1 MVAGARS
8 PSAVSS
14 SESAMAVKSA
24 SMGAGSIGERPNC
37 RVPDR
42 PTRFSTW
49 NLYGFATHIAA
60 MEAIVSQSALQ
71 PAHAHAH
78 HGPAERLPTLMLGA
92 IGVVYG
98 DIGTSPLYAMKESF
112 LGPHP
117 LAVDAPHIF
126 GVLSLVFW
134 SLMLIVTVKYVLVAM
149 RADNRGEGGSFALL
163 SLIARNLAGKRW
175 TSTLVI
181 LGVLATCLFYGD
193 AMITPA
199 ISVLSAVEGLT
210 IAEPQLQPLVVPISI
225 AILVGLFV
233 VQSRGTA
240 KVGRIFG
247 PVILVYLAA
256 LAVLGVSN
264 TLVHPEIVAALSPT
278 WALQFFATDFKL
290 AFLALGSVFLAV
302 TGAETLYADMGH
314 FGRRAIGWSWLTLV
328 YPCLMLNYLGQGAL
342 LLGHPAAA
350 ENPFYLMAPDWA
362 RLPLVFIA
370 TAATII
376 ASKAVISGAFSITHQ
391 AVQLGFLP
399 RLKTEHTSEK
409 AAGQIYIPAVN
420 WGLLF
425 MVIVLVLGF
434 RESGKLA
441 SAYGIAVTGT
451 MLITTIMLGFLV
463 FQVWSWNR
471 ALATATIGLFVLV
484 DGAYFAS
491 NITKIPDGGW
501 FPLLVAAVSF
511 TVLTT
516 WAKGRQLMRE
526 RLSEAA
532 LPLAIFIKSA
542 AASVHRVRGTSV
554 FLSTSAETVPAALLH
569 NLKHNQ
575 VLHARVLILNVKVE
589 EVPHVPSEKRLEVH
603 DAGQGFY
610 RVVLHYGFMEEVDI
624 PRDLARVDTCGEP
637 FNMMSTSFFLGRQK
651 LIASKRRAGM
661 ALWRERLFAW
671 MLKSSESAMEFF
683 KLPTNRV
690 VELGSQLQI

>member
-1 MVAGARS
+1 MNDITADN
-8 PSAVSS
+8 
-14 SESAMAVKSA
+14 
-24 SMGAGSIGERPNC
+24 I
-37 RVPDR
+37 VP
-42 PTRFSTW
+42 
-49 NLYGFATHIAA
+49 AEAA
-60 MEAIVSQSALQ
+60 DS
-71 PAHAHAH
+71 H
-78 HGPAERLPTLMLGA
+78 HGPKEALPKLMLGA

-117 LAVDAPHIF
+117 LSVDRLHIF
-126 GVLSLVFW
+126 GVLSLIFW

-149 RADNRGEGGSFALL
+149 RADNKGEGGSFALL
-163 SLIARNLAGKRW
+163 SLIARNLAGKKW
-175 TSTLVI
+175 TTSLI
-181 LGVLATCLFYGD
+181 MLGVLATCLFYGD

-199 ISVLSAVEGLT
+199 ISVLSAVEGL
-210 IAEPQLQPLVVPISI
+210 EVVQSGLQPLVIPISI
-225 AILVGLFV
+225 VILIGLFL

-240 KVGRIFG
+240 KVGSLFG
-247 PVILVYLAA
+247 PVVLIYLAA
-256 LAVLGVSN
+256 LAALGITN
-264 TLVHPEIVAALSPT
+264 IAAHPDIVAALSPS
-278 WALQFFATDFKL
+278 WALRFFLINPKL

-342 LLGHPAAA
+342 MLSQPAAA

-362 RLPLVFIA
+362 RLPLVCVA

-376 ASKAVISGAFSITHQ
+376 ASQAVISGAFSVTHQ

-399 RLKTEHTSEK
+399 RLRTEHTSAK
-409 AAGQIYIPAVN
+409 AVGQIYIPAVN
-420 WGLLF
+420 WGLLA

-463 FQVWSWNR
+463 FQVWRWNR
-471 ALATATIGLFVLV
+471 VLATCTIGLFLLV
-484 DGAYFAS
+484 DGTYFAS

-501 FPLLVAAVSF
+501 FPLLVAAISF

-516 WAKGRQLMRE
+516 WAKGRQLMRQ
-526 RLSEAA
+526 RLSESA
-532 LPLAIFIKSA
+532 LPLQVFIKSA
-542 AASVHRVRGTSV
+542 APSVHRVRGTSV
-554 FLSTSAETVPAALLH
+554 FLSTSADVVPAALLH

-575 VLHARVLILNVKVE
+575 VLHSRVLILNVKIE
-589 EVPHVPSEKRLEVH
+589 EVPHVPPEKRLEVH
-603 DAGQGFY
+603 NAGEGFY
-610 RVVLHYGFMEEVDI
+610 RVILHYGYMEEVNI
-624 PRDLARVDTCGEP
+624 PGDLARIDTCGEP
-637 FNMMSTSFFLGRQK
+637 FTMMSTSFFLGRQK
-651 LIASKRRAGM
+651 LIASKKRPGM
-661 ALWRERLFAW
+661 ALWREKLFAW